1 MLAHLLEWFAG
12 MVCQFVRIHF
22 SQARLV
28 GESDVRSWPPTEEMM
43 FELERQDWDSWTKK
57 DDQRVKMHKGKDGKG
72 WKAAR
77 RTS

>member
-1 MLAHLLEWFAG
+1 M
-12 MVCQFVRIHF
+12 
-22 SQARLV
+22 